1 MVIFGFITPAR
12 RLRYVQRRL
21 EQAQGDLA
29 QAQLARINAEA
40 LIAAHTHEVQ
50 QLQLLLTQHQEA
62 LNAASS
68 KG

>member
-1 MVIFGFITPAR
+1 MLTFTFITPGQRLR
-12 RLRYVQRRL
+12 RLQRRL
-21 EQAQGDLA
+21 ELAHSDLIL
-29 QAQLARINAEA
+29 AQLARINAEA

-50 QLQLLLTQHQEA
+50 QLQLLITQHQEA